1 MTTARRRLVRRRTA
15 TLFAAAVLVAVV
27 AAAAWIGV
35 RGLLAKDEL
44 ESAQALAASVQR
56 SAAELDFADSDQ
68 VVQLAAHARR
78 AADLTADPIWR
89 AAEAI
94 PYVGE
99 NLAAV
104 RVVSAEFESTVTE
117 ALDPLLSA
125 ARVVSAGGRS
135 ADGAIDVEALS
146 RLQEPISRAAAVL
159 ERGAQHLDGIDRSAL
174 LEPVREGVDEF
185 SDMLAHVRPGVSAL
199 EDVAS
204 LLPPILGAEGPRTIL
219 VALQNNAELR
229 TGGGIT
235 GSFVELSAEGGR
247 VTISAQ
253 ADSSNFVA
261 AENGRLP
268 VPQATVEVYGDGV
281 NRFVQNASMTADF
294 ALTGELVSEWWSS
307 LTGRSPDVVVVVDPV
322 VLQAV
327 LRVTGPIRAGGQ
339 DLAADDLLT
348 RLLIEPYLTLGSD
361 DQTALFRETAAAVF
375 SRIMSTDVA
384 FMSLA
389 AALVEPVEEGRVSM
403 WSAHEEEQEV
413 IARTA
418 LAGPAARQAR
428 AGDDAFAVYLNDA
441 TGGKMDSFMDVGIT
455 WGVAECRAD
464 GHRDVVVSVTLTST
478 VSPETAADLPP
489 SMTGGG
495 RYGVRPGD
503 TATNVSVSAPMGSY
517 FGGVTMAGSPIGS
530 AEASDGGFPVAS
542 SRVQIA
548 PGESATV
555 DFRFVS
561 AAPRAVTPVLLH
573 TPMLHAPAIAEA
585 PISCP

>member
-204 LLPPILGAEGPRTIL
+204 LLPPILGAE
-219 VALQNNAELR
+219 
-229 TGGGIT
+229 
-235 GSFVELSAEGGR
+235 
-247 VTISAQ
+247 
-253 ADSSNFVA
+253 
-261 AENGRLP
+261 
-268 VPQATVEVYGDGV
+268 
-281 NRFVQNASMTADF
+281 
-294 ALTGELVSEWWSS
+294 
-307 LTGRSPDVVVVVDPV
+307 
-322 VLQAV
+322 
-327 LRVTGPIRAGGQ
+327 
-339 DLAADDLLT
+339 
-348 RLLIEPYLTLGSD
+348 
-361 DQTALFRETAAAVF
+361 
-375 SRIMSTDVA
+375 
-384 FMSLA
+384 
-389 AALVEPVEEGRVSM
+389 
-403 WSAHEEEQEV
+403 
-413 IARTA
+413 
-418 LAGPAARQAR
+418 
-428 AGDDAFAVYLNDA
+428 
-441 TGGKMDSFMDVGIT
+441 
-455 WGVAECRAD
+455 
-464 GHRDVVVSVTLTST
+464 
-478 VSPETAADLPP
+478 
-489 SMTGGG
+489 
-495 RYGVRPGD
+495 
-503 TATNVSVSAPMGSY
+503 
-517 FGGVTMAGSPIGS
+517 
-530 AEASDGGFPVAS
+530 
-542 SRVQIA
+542 
-548 PGESATV
+548 
-555 DFRFVS
+555 
-561 AAPRAVTPVLLH
+561 
-573 TPMLHAPAIAEA
+573 
-585 PISCP
+585 